1 MKNQFSS
8 GRAVFLLLFL
18 TLLNVLNFVDRQLLV
33 SFGPAIK
40 RDLELTN
47 TQFALLTGLVFV
59 MFYTGVGLVMG
70 MIADRWNR
78 PRLIAGGLI
87 LWSLLTA
94 ASGRAQNFVQL
105 GAARL
110 MIGVGE
116 ASLTPASLSMLSDSY
131 PPKRRAFVAG
141 FYYAGIPIGVGLS
154 LIIAGTLGPRI
165 GWRYCFY
172 LLGGIGVAM
181 SFALLAVKDPA
192 RGAMETVPAAPADG
206 PAEQHGFVEMIAVLL
221 RALRASPALVLTI
234 IGGSIVQFG
243 VAASAFTQIWLV
255 HERGYEEAQAAIIFG
270 YIFLVGGLVGNFL
283 GGGLGDWLHARRPG
297 GRLLALAMMQIFL
310 LPFTLSFRFLPPN
323 EPLFYVCGFMGSV
336 SIMVF
341 FGPVF
346 SSVQDL
352 APLKIRSTVVA
363 FLIVCIN
370 FLGVA
375 PGALAAGMLSD
386 AFGKRDWAQPI
397 TWGVFFVEA
406 CAIFSIPIFFMASR
420 RYAGDLERLESELA
434 GERPAESTN

>member
-47 TQFALLTGLVFV
+47 TQFTLLTGLVFV
-59 MFYTGVGLVMG
+59 LFYTGVGLVMG

-78 PRLIAGGLI
+78 PRLIAGGLL
-87 LWSLLTA
+87 LWSALTA
-94 ASGRAQNFVQL
+94 ASGLARNFVQL

-116 ASLTPASLSMLSDSY
+116 ASLTPASLSMLSDSF

-154 LIIAGTLGPRI
+154 LIIAGVLGPTLG
-165 GWRYCFY
+165 WRKCFY

-181 SFALLAVKDPA
+181 SVTLLVLKDPV
-192 RGAMETVPAAPADG
+192 RGTMETVPAAPSEG
-206 PAEQHGFVEMIAVLL
+206 PAEKHSFGDIMGVLFL
-221 RALRASPALVLTI
+221 ALRSSPALVLTI

-243 VAASAFTQIWLV
+243 VAAGALTQIWLV
-255 HERGYEEAQAAIIFG
+255 HERGYEEADAAIKFG
-270 YIFLVGGLVGNFL
+270 YIFLVGGLLGNFI
-283 GGGLGDWLHARRPG
+283 GGGLGDWFHARRPG
-297 GRLLALAMMQIFL
+297 GRLLFLSLVQIFL
-310 LPFTLSFRFLPPN
+310 LPFTLSFRFLPPH
-323 EPLFYVCGFMGSV
+323 EFIFYFCGFMGSV

-375 PGALAAGMLSD
+375 PGAFIAGRLSD
-386 AFGKRDWAQPI
+386 VFGERGMAQPI
-397 TWGVFFVEA
+397 TWGVFLVEV
-406 CAIFSIPIFFMASR
+406 CAIASIPIFYLASR
-420 RYAGDLERLESELA
+420 RYAGDLERLEQQFAAPE
-434 GERPAESTN
+434 PAESAN